1 VHEPYRLTPQLA
13 LRVGVLGA
21 LALGLFGLLFFRLWS
36 LQVLSGDRYLRAAL
50 DNQLRTVRIEA
61 PRGVIVDREGR
72 TIVSNVPGTAVQIW
86 VSDLPK
92 QGRYRMLTELAG
104 VLDVPRGRLVREV
117 DAARTDPLTPITVKS
132 AVSEQEV
139 AYLAERQSEF
149 PGVRIAQTFLRD
161 YEYRAAAAHLLGY
174 VGEISP
180 EELKAR
186 RNDPIRYRGGDKIGK
201 SGVEAAFDRYLRG
214 SAGAAQI
221 RVDSLGR
228 PLGPPEDREEPKAGD
243 TIRLTLDIQ
252 LQRAA
257 ERALRE
263 GIEIAKQNESYN
275 AAGGAIV
282 ALDPRDGAIRAM
294 ASSPT
299 YKPSI
304 FVGKPDPEKLR
315 VLLDAKAAEAR
326 NTPGLNRASA
336 GLYPPGSTFKPVVA
350 LAAMQDHLLSS
361 GEYLECPPYMT
372 FGRDE
377 HRFENWNLSSGGS
390 MILREAL
397 AESCDTYFYQVGNR
411 YYTRGKE
418 YWTRLQDWA
427 RRFGFGQTPGLGI
440 GHEEAGLLPTPAWRK
455 RVGQTAW
462 DRAWNPGEL
471 IQLSIGQKDLTVT
484 PLQMA
489 RFYALLANG
498 GKLVTPYVVSAV
510 QQQGARGAAPVT
522 LQTFAPKAPLP
533 LGLDPAAVEAV
544 RDGLYA
550 ATHASS
556 GTSVGV
562 FGSFP
567 VPISGK
573 TGTAEKV
580 VQLPGYPPDHLE
592 SQAWWCGW
600 GPSDGGFV
608 DNRPPLVVCA
618 LIENGGH
625 GSTSAA
631 PAAMRLFEQWFG
643 VDGGTPAIVE
653 VD

>member
-1 VHEPYRLTPQLA
+1 
-13 LRVGVLGA
+13 
-21 LALGLFGLLFFRLWS
+21 
-36 LQVLSGDRYLRAAL
+36 
-50 DNQLRTVRIEA
+50 
-61 PRGVIVDREGR
+61 
-72 TIVSNVPGTAVQIW
+72 VQIW

-92 QGRYRMLTELAG
+92 EGRYRLLTELAQ

-117 DAARTDPLTPITVKS
+117 AAASADPLTPITVKS
-132 AVSEQEV
+132 AVSEEEV
-139 AYLAERQSEF
+139 AYLAERQTEF
-149 PGVRIAQTFLRD
+149 PGVRVARTFLRH

-174 VGEISP
+174 VGEISA
-180 EELKAR
+180 EELEAR
-186 RNDPIRYRGGDKIGK
+186 RTDPLGYRGGDKIGK

-214 SAGAAQI
+214 RHGTAQI

-228 PLGPPEDREEPKAGD
+228 PLGPPEAREEPKAGD
-243 TIRLTLDIQ
+243 PIRLTLDIQ

-263 GIEIAKQNESYN
+263 GIEIAKANESFN

-304 FVGKPDPEKLR
+304 FVGKPDPAKLR
-315 VLLDAKAAEAR
+315 SLLDPEVAER
-326 NTPGLNRASA
+326 ENFRGLNRAAA

-361 GEYLECPPYMT
+361 GEYISCTPYKIYGEDN
-372 FGRDE
+372 F
-377 HRFENWNLSSGGS
+377 RFDNWTSLTNRA

-397 AESCDTYFYQVGNR
+397 AESCDTYFYDVGYR
-411 YYTRGKE
+411 YYTSGRD

-427 RRFGFGQTPGLGI
+427 RKFGFGQTPGLGI

-455 RVGQTAW
+455 RTYDNAI

-484 PLQMA
+484 PLQLA

-498 GKLVTPYVVSAV
+498 GKLVTPYVVSSVEQA
-510 QQQGARGAAPVT
+510 GTNGSAPVP
-522 LQTFAPKAPLP
+522 LQTFAPKAPVS
-533 LGLDPAAVEAV
+533 LGLDPAAVQAV

-550 ATHASS
+550 ATHGSS

-567 VPISGK
+567 VAISGK

-580 VQLPGYPPDHLE
+580 VPLPGYPPDHME
-592 SQAWWCGW
+592 DQAWWCGW

-608 DNRPPLVVCA
+608 DRKPPLVVCA

-631 PAAMRLFEQWFG
+631 PAAMRVFEQWFG
-643 VDGGTPAIVE
+643 VKGGQIQILE